1 VRWRPHYA
9 SRIEFF
15 LGGVILSATLG
26 YALEGSRFG
35 VGASLVVA
43 GLLVADAF
51 RRGGVAGLWVGAFAF
66 CASVSRLNVST
77 TEMALGGL
85 RVALI
90 AGGSLLAIALGYL
103 VDPEFRA
110 AIKRAHP

>member
-1 VRWRPHYA
+1 
-9 SRIEFF
+9 
-15 LGGVILSATLG
+15 
-26 YALEGSRFG
+26 
-35 VGASLVVA
+35 
-43 GLLVADAF
+43 
-51 RRGGVAGLWVGAFAF
+51 VGAFAF